1 MPNSRSEFEHN
12 MHLLKEKAGKGQIHI
27 SKSSIKSIKGLGN
40 ARYAPNQRVNLHTI
54 NEMARLMA
62 NTVTQMSQQKE
73 FKLKEDGEDE
83 IRDGPHQ
90 KL

>member
-1 MPNSRSEFEHN
+1 MPNSRREFEHN
-12 MHLLKEKAGKGQIHI
+12 MHLLKEKAEKGQIHI
-27 SKSSIKSIKGLGN
+27 SNSSIRSIKGLMN

-73 FKLKEDGEDE
+73 FKSKENGEDE
-83 IRDGPHQ
+83 IRDASS
-90 KL
+90 